1 MTNLAKVQPA
11 QEVASIEGGILAVIA
26 NACRDPSVDV
36 EKMERLL
43 AMQERVLE
51 RNAKSAFTAAKVAM
65 RPELPEITMKGHI
78 VIRDKND
85 PNKITQDTPF
95 ARFED
100 IHEAIM
106 PVLTRHGFDL
116 SYKNGLGPDGKVRV
130 TTILT
135 HIEGHSEDTY
145 FDLPHDS
152 SGSKNAVQAVG
163 SSTSYAKRYGT
174 LSILNIKVVGED
186 DNANSSEAHT
196 VIEKAK
202 DAPFPLGPAKNK
214 TELKTL
220 GRDLWR
226 NVDGAQDGEDLDK
239 LIDDGAALIAQLEK
253 VMPSWLDGG
262 RDGQGQTYEGLRD
275 VIARKRRD
283 FEYAQ

>member
-1 MTNLAKVQPA
+1 MGELAKV
-11 QEVASIEGGILAVIA
+11 GGAEIVPVESGLTAVIERA
-26 NACRDPSVDV
+26 LSDPATDV
-36 EKMERLL
+36 NKLERLL
-43 AMQERVLE
+43 AMQERVME
-51 RNAKSAFTAAKVAM
+51 RNAKSAFTVAKVAM

-78 VIRDKND
+78 VIKKDGKV
-85 PNKITQDTPF
+85 TQDTPF

-106 PVLTRHGFDL
+106 PVLTLHGFDL
-116 SYKNGLGPDGKVRV
+116 SFKNGLAEDGKVRV

-135 HIEGHSEDTY
+135 HIEGHSEETY

-163 SSTSYAKRYGT
+163 SSTSYAKRYGV

-186 DNANSSEAHT
+186 DNANSSESHT
-196 VIEKAK
+196 VHEKAK
-202 DAPFPLGPAKNK
+202 DAPFPQGPAKNK
-214 TELKTL
+214 TELKAL

-226 NVDGAQDGEDLDK
+226 DVDGCEDSD
-239 LIDDGAALIAQLEK
+239 QLEALLGSQK
-253 VMPSWLDGG
+253 PLLDQLAIAMPSWLQGG
-262 RDGQGQTYEGLRD
+262 RDGQGDTYEGLNA

-283 FEYAQ
+283 FQFIA